1 MILTDI
7 HFASL
12 SQAAETCLKVINLV
26 LRIYTWEMVIKLLAS
41 GGYQIEVLYLSPL
54 YSWLI
59 YISLKI

>member
-54 YSWLI
+54 YS
-59 YISLKI
+59 